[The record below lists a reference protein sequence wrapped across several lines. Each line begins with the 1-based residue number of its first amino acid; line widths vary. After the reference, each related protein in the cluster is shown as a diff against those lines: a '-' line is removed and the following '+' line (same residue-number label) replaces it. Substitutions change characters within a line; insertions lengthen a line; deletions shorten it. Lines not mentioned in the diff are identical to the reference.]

1 VRRRVIIVTAGAALA
16 VGGVVLAPQL
26 LRRIDFFGVRQVE
39 LVGVRYL
46 APEQVLAALRLGE
59 HRNLFDPTGPIVER
73 AEALPGIVRA
83 KVDRRLPGTLRVIIV
98 ERTPVAFVPTNGG
111 LIAVDSAMR
120 PLPFDPSAT
129 GFDLPVL
136 QRADTIVVHVLA
148 AIRTSDSVLFQQVDA
163 ARRGSRATVV
173 LELGERE
180 VLLGTDPTP
189 ERLRA
194 VEAVRRHLER
204 TGTDFSAL
212 DGRFTGWIVVRKG
225 QA

>member
-1 VRRRVIIVTAGAALA
+1 MKRRTAVITLVAALA
-16 VGGVVLAPQL
+16 VAAVLAVPQM
-26 LRRIDFFGVRQVE
+26 LRRIDFFRVRQVE

-46 APEQVLAALRLGE
+46 APEQLLAALRIGE
-59 HRNLFDPTGPIVER
+59 RQNLFDPVGSIVER

-83 KVDRRLPGTLRVIIV
+83 EVDRRLPGTLRVIVV
-98 ERTPVAFVPTNGG
+98 ERTPVAFVPSDAG
-111 LIAVDSAMR
+111 LVAVDDAVR
-120 PLPFDPSAT
+120 RLPFDPSAT

-136 QRADTIVVHVLA
+136 QRADTVVVHVLA
-148 AIRTSDSVLFQQVDA
+148 AIRRSDSALFQRVDA
-163 ARRGSRATVV
+163 ARRGSGATVI

-180 VLLGTDPTP
+180 VLLGTDPTV

-204 TGTDFSAL
+204 AGTDFTAL
-212 DGRFTGWIVVRKG
+212 DGRFAGWIVVRKG